1 MDIKAKSEDISKKI
15 NAISEKLGLSEDL
28 CCTGDELLPTIKEHY
43 NIDEDT
49 TIDDIKDLFQQE
61 NEIYAFNIKVD
72 CFEEQRMELLMK
84 QLKEETKS
92 NIDLSRAIVNI
103 FFPVCHPLLMSEFHH
118 IYEWMES
125 IPVEIMMKWGMATQS
140 TQDLRAIV
148 LLQ

>member
-1 MDIKAKSEDISKKI
+1 MTF
-15 NAISEKLGLSEDL
+15 N
-28 CCTGDELLPTIKEHY
+28 ELLNSDILKDVVDNPNSLIH
-43 NIDEDT
+43 ID
-49 TIDDIKDLFQQE
+49 IDDIKDLFQQE
-61 NEIYAFNIKVD
+61 NEIYTFNIKVD

-92 NIDLSRAIVNI
+92 NIDLSRALVYI
-103 FFPVCHPLLMSEFHH
+103 FFPVCHPLLMSEFYH

>member
-1 MDIKAKSEDISKKI
+1 MTF
-15 NAISEKLGLSEDL
+15 N
-28 CCTGDELLPTIKEHY
+28 ELLNSDILKDVVDNPNSLIH
-43 NIDEDT
+43 ID
-49 TIDDIKDLFQQE
+49 IDDIKDLFQQE

-84 QLKEETKS
+84 QLKEETKTY
-92 NIDLSRAIVNI
+92 IDLSRAIVYI

-125 IPVEIMMKWGMATQS
+125 ISVEIMMKWGMATQS

>member
-1 MDIKAKSEDISKKI
+1 MTF
-15 NAISEKLGLSEDL
+15 N
-28 CCTGDELLPTIKEHY
+28 ELLNSDILKDVVDNPNSFIH
-43 NIDEDT
+43 ID
-49 TIDDIKDLFQQE
+49 IDDIKDLFQQE

-92 NIDLSRAIVNI
+92 NIDLSRALVYI
-103 FFPVCHPLLMSEFHH
+103 FFPVCHPLLMSEFYH

>member
-1 MDIKAKSEDISKKI
+1 MTF
-15 NAISEKLGLSEDL
+15 N
-28 CCTGDELLPTIKEHY
+28 ELLNSDILKDVLDNPNSLIH
-43 NIDEDT
+43 ID
-49 TIDDIKDLFQQE
+49 IDDIKDLFQQE

-92 NIDLSRAIVNI
+92 NIDLSRALVYI

-118 IYEWMES
+118 IYEWMKS

>member
-1 MDIKAKSEDISKKI
+1 MTF
-15 NAISEKLGLSEDL
+15 N
-28 CCTGDELLPTIKEHY
+28 ELLNSDILKDVVDNPNSLIH
-43 NIDEDT
+43 ID
-49 TIDDIKDLFQQE
+49 IDDIKDLFQQE

-84 QLKEETKS
+84 QLKEEAKS
-92 NIDLSRAIVNI
+92 NIDLSRALVYI

>member
-1 MDIKAKSEDISKKI
+1 MTF
-15 NAISEKLGLSEDL
+15 N
-28 CCTGDELLPTIKEHY
+28 ELLNSDILKDVVDNPNSLIH
-43 NIDEDT
+43 ID
-49 TIDDIKDLFQQE
+49 IDDIKDLFQQE

-92 NIDLSRAIVNI
+92 NIDLSRAPVYI
-103 FFPVCHPLLMSEFHH
+103 FFPVCHPLLMSEFYH

>member
-1 MDIKAKSEDISKKI
+1 MTI
-15 NAISEKLGLSEDL
+15 N
-28 CCTGDELLPTIKEHY
+28 ELLNSDILKDVVDNPNSLIH
-43 NIDEDT
+43 ID
-49 TIDDIKDLFQQE
+49 IDDIKDLFQQE

-103 FFPVCHPLLMSEFHH
+103 FFPVCHPLLMSEFQH

>member
-1 MDIKAKSEDISKKI
+1 MTF
-15 NAISEKLGLSEDL
+15 N
-28 CCTGDELLPTIKEHY
+28 ELLNSDILKDVLDNPNSLIH
-43 NIDEDT
+43 ID
-49 TIDDIKDLFQQE
+49 IDDIKDLFQQE
-61 NEIYAFNIKVD
+61 NEIYAFNIKED

-92 NIDLSRAIVNI
+92 NIDLSRALVYI

-118 IYEWMES
+118 IYEWMKS
-125 IPVEIMMKWGMATQS
+125 IPVEIMMKWGMAAQS

>member
-1 MDIKAKSEDISKKI
+1 MTF
-15 NAISEKLGLSEDL
+15 N
-28 CCTGDELLPTIKEHY
+28 ELLNSDILKDVVDNPNSLIH
-43 NIDEDT
+43 ID
-49 TIDDIKDLFQQE
+49 IDDIKDLFQQE

-92 NIDLSRAIVNI
+92 NIDLSRALVDIV
-103 FFPVCHPLLMSEFHH
+103 FPVCHPLLMSELHH

>member
-1 MDIKAKSEDISKKI
+1 MTF
-15 NAISEKLGLSEDL
+15 N
-28 CCTGDELLPTIKEHY
+28 ELLNSDILKDVVDNPNSLIH
-43 NIDEDT
+43 ID
-49 TIDDIKDLFQQE
+49 IDDIKDLSQQE

-92 NIDLSRAIVNI
+92 NIDLSRAIVYI

>member
-1 MDIKAKSEDISKKI
+1 MTF
-15 NAISEKLGLSEDL
+15 N
-28 CCTGDELLPTIKEHY
+28 ELLNSDILKDVVDNPNSLIH
-43 NIDEDT
+43 ID
-49 TIDDIKDLFQQE
+49 IDDIKDLFQQE

-92 NIDLSRAIVNI
+92 NIDLSRAFVYI
-103 FFPVCHPLLMSEFHH
+103 FFPVCHPLLMSEFYH

>member
-1 MDIKAKSEDISKKI
+1 MTF
-15 NAISEKLGLSEDL
+15 N
-28 CCTGDELLPTIKEHY
+28 ELLNSDILKDVLDNPNSLIH
-43 NIDEDT
+43 ID
-49 TIDDIKDLFQQE
+49 IDDIKDLFQQE
-61 NEIYAFNIKVD
+61 SEIHAFNVKVG

-92 NIDLSRAIVNI
+92 NLDFSRAL
-103 FFPVCHPLLMSEFHH
+103 LLMSELHH

>member
-1 MDIKAKSEDISKKI
+1 MTF
-15 NAISEKLGLSEDL
+15 N
-28 CCTGDELLPTIKEHY
+28 ELLNSDILKDVVDNPNSLIH
-43 NIDEDT
+43 ID
-49 TIDDIKDLFQQE
+49 IDDIKDMFQQE

-92 NIDLSRAIVNI
+92 NIDLSRVLVYI
-103 FFPVCHPLLMSEFHH
+103 FFPVCHPLLMSEFQH
-118 IYEWMES
+118 IYEWTES
-125 IPVEIMMKWGMATQS
+125 IPGEIMIIWGMATQS

>member
-1 MDIKAKSEDISKKI
+1 MFFVPS
-15 NAISEKLGLSEDL
+15 L
-28 CCTGDELLPTIKEHY
+28 HY
-43 NIDEDT
+43 TLRSVPHTNSLIHID
-49 TIDDIKDLFQQE
+49 IDDIKDLFQQE

-72 CFEEQRMELLMK
+72 CFKEQRMELLMK

-92 NIDLSRAIVNI
+92 NIDLSRALVYI

>member
-1 MDIKAKSEDISKKI
+1 MTFNKLLNSDILKDVVDNPNSLI
-15 NAISEKLGLSEDL
+15 
-28 CCTGDELLPTIKEHY
+28 H
-43 NIDEDT
+43 ID
-49 TIDDIKDLFQQE
+49 IDDIKDLFQQE

-92 NIDLSRAIVNI
+92 NIDLSRALVYI
-103 FFPVCHPLLMSEFHH
+103 FFPVCHPLLMSEFYH

>member
-1 MDIKAKSEDISKKI
+1 MTF
-15 NAISEKLGLSEDL
+15 N
-28 CCTGDELLPTIKEHY
+28 ELL
-43 NIDEDT
+43 NIDILKDVVDNPNSLIHID
-49 TIDDIKDLFQQE
+49 IDDIKDLFQQE

-92 NIDLSRAIVNI
+92 NIDLSRALVYI
-103 FFPVCHPLLMSEFHH
+103 FSPVCHPLLMSEFYH

>member
-1 MDIKAKSEDISKKI
+1 MTF
-15 NAISEKLGLSEDL
+15 N
-28 CCTGDELLPTIKEHY
+28 ELLNSDILKDVLDNPNSLIH
-43 NIDEDT
+43 ID
-49 TIDDIKDLFQQE
+49 INDIKDLFQQE
-61 NEIYAFNIKVD
+61 NEIYAFNIKED

-92 NIDLSRAIVNI
+92 NIDLSRALVYI

-118 IYEWMES
+118 IYEWMKS
-125 IPVEIMMKWGMATQS
+125 IPVEIMMKWGMAAQS